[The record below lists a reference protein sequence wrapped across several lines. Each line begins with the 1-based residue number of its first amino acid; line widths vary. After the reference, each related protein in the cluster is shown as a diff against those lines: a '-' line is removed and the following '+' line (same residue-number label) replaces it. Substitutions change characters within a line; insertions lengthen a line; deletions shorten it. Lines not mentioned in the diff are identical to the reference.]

1 MNNMYAAKAA
11 FYKGLEYLEKQDFV
25 NAEIFFLRTL
35 EMAPRSIPTL
45 NNLALVQFKQK
56 KIIEASITAKKATEV
71 DRSNIDAY
79 LLLSNCQKENKNYG
93 ESLETLEIIL
103 KIDPKIAEAHTNRGY
118 LLNQLARYNEA
129 IESFDRALLIQ
140 PDLTDAFS
148 NRGNTLRSLKRYDEA
163 FAAYDKALAIKPD
176 LEGAWLGRGNV
187 FCDLKRYDEAIA
199 AYDNALALKPD
210 LVGAEGERLYA
221 KMHLCDWNNFD
232 AECEHLISS
241 VRNGNANTQPFAFLA
256 IPSSSEDQLR
266 CAKLW
271 ITNTNPPSNKPIWRS
286 ERYNH
291 DRIRV
296 AYLSADFRQ
305 HPVSV
310 SSVGMF
316 ECHDKSRFEIT
327 AISVGPDD
335 KSEIHKRLGKSFER
349 FIDAKTYSD
358 DQIVSLIKELEI
370 DILVD
375 LAGFTADSRTN
386 IFARRSA
393 PIQVNYLGYP
403 GTMGAS
409 YIDYIIADR
418 IVIPENQREFYNE
431 KIVFLPNSYH
441 VNDDKRFISDRAFT
455 RNELGLPS
463 AGFVFCC
470 FNNNYKITPHVF
482 DCWMRIL
489 KSVDGSVLWLFEDN
503 VKAANNLRKESIARG
518 VNAERLI
525 FGTRM
530 PLADHLAR
538 HRSADLCLDTLP
550 YNAHSIA
557 TDALWANLPL
567 LTCRGETFAGRV
579 AASLLTALNMSEL
592 ITTTLEDYEA
602 LAVDLAMHPA
612 KLEKIKQKLVQN
624 RLTVPLFDTKL
635 STKHIEAAFTA
646 MYERY
651 QAALAPDH
659 IAIPR

>member
-1 MNNMYAAKAA
+1 LAWSRKCILRPQALRRSLCRYDKALSLKPDLANVWLGRGNVFYDLKRHDEAFAAYDKA
-11 FYKGLEYLEKQDFV
+11 
-25 NAEIFFLRTL
+25 
-35 EMAPRSIPTL
+35 
-45 NNLALVQFKQK
+45 
-56 KIIEASITAKKATEV
+56 
-71 DRSNIDAY
+71 
-79 LLLSNCQKENKNYG
+79 LS
-93 ESLETLEIIL
+93 L
-103 KIDPKIAEAHTNRGY
+103 KPDLAEAWLG
-118 LLNQLARYNEA
+118 
-129 IESFDRALLIQ
+129 
-140 PDLTDAFS
+140 
-148 NRGNTLRSLKRYDEA
+148 RGNVFSDLKRYDEA
-163 FAAYDKALAIKPD
+163 FAAYDKALS
-176 LEGAWLGRGNV
+176 
-187 FCDLKRYDEAIA
+187 
-199 AYDNALALKPD
+199 LKPD
-210 LVGAEGERLYA
+210 LFGAEGSRLHA
-221 KMHLCDWNNFD
+221 KMYLCDWSNFD
-232 AECEHLISS
+232 EESNHLIAS
-241 VRNGNANTQPFAFLA
+241 VREGRANAPPFTLLA
-256 IPSSSEDQLR
+256 IPSSSEDQLQ

-271 ITNTNPPSNKPIWRS
+271 IADRSPPSDKPIWRG
-286 ERYNH
+286 ERYYH
-291 DRIRV
+291 DRVRV

-327 AISVGPDD
+327 AISIGPND
-335 KSEIHKRLGKSFER
+335 KSKMRKRLGESVER

-370 DILVD
+370 DILID
-375 LAGFTADSRTN
+375 LAGFTKDSRTN
-386 IFARRSA
+386 ILARRSA

-418 IVIPENQREFYNE
+418 IVIPENQREFYAE

-470 FNNNYKITPHVF
+470 FNNNFKITPHVF

-503 VKAANNLRKESIARG
+503 LKAANNLRKGSVARG
-518 VNAERLI
+518 VNAGRLI

-530 PLADHLAR
+530 PLADHLAT
-538 HRSADLCLDTLP
+538 HRLADLCLDTLP

-579 AASLLTALNMSEL
+579 AASLLTALNLSEL

-602 LAVDLAMHPA
+602 LSVDFAMHPA

-624 RLTVPLFDTKL
+624 RLIVPLFDTKL